1 MSMTSNKPYLIRAFY
16 DWIVENECT
25 PYIIVDAYFTGVE
38 VPQQYVNDGQIVLNL
53 APRAVAGLQLNNSEI
68 RFNTRFGGM
77 PSDIRLPVEA
87 VLGIYARENGQ
98 GMMFSPVEPGGPTPP
113 DTSSS
118 GDGVAGGSA
127 EKAASGKPGSKP
139 NLRVVK

>member
-1 MSMTSNKPYLIRAFY
+1 MLMTSNRPHMIRALY

-25 PYIIVDAYFTGVE
+25 PYIAVDAYCEGVE

-53 APRAVAGLQLNNSEI
+53 APRAITALHLGNDEI
-68 RFNTRFGGM
+68 SFNTRFGGM
-77 PSDIRLPVEA
+77 PTDIRLPVTA

-98 GMMFSPVEPGGPTPP
+98 GMMFPPEKPVDPPPVSPSGNGEG
-113 DTSSS
+113 SSLQ
-118 GDGVAGGSA
+118 GL
-127 EKAASGKPGSKP
+127 SGKSASAGKP